1 MSESPGGFVNTQV
14 AESPA
19 PRVSDSADL
28 GQGLRTCIS
37 DKFPG
42 VADAVGLGATLVNHR
57 DVE

>member
-1 MSESPGGFVNTQV
+1 MLTKAFHYEVLFVTIYLYQ
-14 AESPA
+14 AKI
-19 PRVSDSADL
+19 DL